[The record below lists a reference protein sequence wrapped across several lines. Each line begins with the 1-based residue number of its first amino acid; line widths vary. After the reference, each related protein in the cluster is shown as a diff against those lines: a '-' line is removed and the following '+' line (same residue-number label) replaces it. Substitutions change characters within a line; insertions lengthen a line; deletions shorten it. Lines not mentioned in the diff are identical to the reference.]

1 MELRQDS
8 SCQTTAKATVKYL
21 YVCLAVCPI
30 GRGEMGCGGSKHSMF
45 DGAPLISVHELLASP
60 PAQGIVPGY
69 HRPRLARGGRDRA
82 GHGSAGER
90 EHTVQL
96 STMNVLPIREA
107 AHDTLTALL
116 FERGGVQSRLF
127 TIEHAAERDRARSGG
142 RRRRGGRGRA
152 CRDEHRR
159 CDGSGCY

>member
-1 MELRQDS
+1 MSVYYGYVAWNADK
-8 SCQTTAKATVKYL
+8 TTAVKSRPRPLKKYYIM

-82 GHGSAGER
+82 GHGS
-90 EHTVQL
+90 
-96 STMNVLPIREA
+96 
-107 AHDTLTALL
+107 
-116 FERGGVQSRLF
+116 ERGNIQ
-127 TIEHAAERDRARSGG
+127 
-142 RRRRGGRGRA
+142 
-152 CRDEHRR
+152 
-159 CDGSGCY
+159 YN

>member
-8 SCQTTAKATVKYL
+8 SCQITAKATVKYL

-82 GHGSAGER
+82 GHGSGER

-96 STMNVLPIREA
+96 STMNVLSIREA
-107 AHDTLTALL
+107 AHDTLKALL
-116 FERGGVQSRLF
+116 FERGGGS
-127 TIEHAAERDRARSGG
+127 IETLHDRTCSGAGPGEERGPAETGRPRAGASV
-142 RRRRGGRGRA
+142 
-152 CRDEHRR
+152 
-159 CDGSGCY
+159 